1 MFDKLETILKRYTEI
16 ESLLHGETV
25 INDYKRYAELSK
37 ELKKF
42 ECVVGLYKQYKQLSA
57 DLHSYKTSLNENE
70 EEEVRQFLKDEIKD
84 TEEKLPLLIEKMK
97 FELLP
102 KDPDD
107 DKNVILELRAGVGG
121 DEAGIFVGDLF
132 KMYCSYCERK
142 KWKMSVL
149 SSVDSSSGGYKE
161 IICNVTGDNV
171 YGVLKYEAGVHRV
184 QRVPKTETQGR
195 VHTSAVSVVVLSERE
210 EVEVN
215 IDMNDVRKDTYC
227 STGAGGQSVN
237 TTYSAVRLT
246 HIPSGL
252 VVTCQD
258 ERSQIKNFEKAMK
271 VLRARLYK
279 IESEKQHKDIDDQK
293 KNMVKSGD
301 RSDKIRTYNYPQNRI
316 TDHRINLTVYNL
328 DKIMSEG
335 DLTKF
340 SEQLKIESNNELL
353 KNNAI

>member
-16 ESLLHGETV
+16 ESLLHDETV

-353 KNNAI
+353 KNNDI